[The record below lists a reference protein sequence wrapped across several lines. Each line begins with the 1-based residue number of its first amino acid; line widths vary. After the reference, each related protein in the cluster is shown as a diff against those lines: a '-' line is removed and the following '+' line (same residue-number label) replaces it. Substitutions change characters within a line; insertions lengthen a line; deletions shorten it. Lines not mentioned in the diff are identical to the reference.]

1 MAESLDEDLRRIS
14 QEAFELK
21 IVRHAEGVCMHEC
34 SENKL
39 KICNVT
45 TDELP
50 AKLKESP
57 FCEEAVED
65 DEFVRYNTGL
75 QRCKK
80 YF

>member
-50 AKLKESP
+50 A
-57 FCEEAVED
+57 
-65 DEFVRYNTGL
+65 
-75 QRCKK
+75 
-80 YF
+80 